1 MTDSEE
7 YDSDDEQDEGEVGSS
22 SSQHHVRQSVGEKGN
37 ESDTSDVGGGSGGET
52 CAICLGRMKG
62 EVGSPEGCD
71 HSFCLDCILEWA
83 RVGITKFYSHT
94 F

>member
-22 SSQHHVRQSVGEKGN
+22 SSQRRVKQSVDERGN
-37 ESDTSDVGGGSGGET
+37 ESDTSDGGGGSGGET

-83 RVGITKFYSHT
+83 RVGITSFYSHMV
-94 F
+94 